1 MNVVR
6 DEDLAQLFAGLSAIS
21 RGRVIMGL
29 GLGGFSPEFA
39 AAGYPSGLHE
49 RAELVRATLRSA
61 GGVPPRR
68 RIRQPLDAGPHY
80 PGDFSE
86 AEDL

>member
-29 GLGGFSPEFA
+29 GLGGFPHEFA

-49 RAELVRATLRSA
+49 RAELLRANIEIC
-61 GGVPPRR
+61 RR
-68 RIRQPLDAGPHY
+68 RAAAPSNTATAGCRPAL
-80 PGDFSE
+80 PWRLSRS
-86 AEDL
+86 